1 MYFTVYMY
9 MYMFMFMFVFTV
21 VFVVMPM
28 SMFMFISPQN
38 SDFLSSELFF
48 STSTL
53 KFFVAL

>member
-1 MYFTVYMY
+1 MYFTVY

-28 SMFMFISPQN
+28 SMFMFISPKN
-38 SDFLSSELFF
+38 SDFLSAEIFF
-48 STSTL
+48 CTSSL